1 MMVLKK
7 SKENQKVNSKSSLKP
22 HLSLFD
28 ATAINIGAIIG
39 AGIYTVIGIVAGLA
53 GSALTISM
61 IIAAVISI
69 FTAVSFTVL
78 TSWQPL
84 EGSIYEYAY
93 QLISPLAGFLTG
105 WMWIVSNTFAGAAL
119 ALSFG
124 SYLTSLFPIV
134 PTKITAA
141 GLCTFF
147 AILNF
152 LGIRQS
158 ALVNNVLVIAK
169 MLILGFFIGYGMF
182 FVKTTNF
189 VPFNFLHFG
198 VLSGAFYI
206 FFAYAGFARAAVV
219 AEEVKDARKNV
230 PRAILLSLAIS
241 TITYIL
247 VGLVALG
254 LVGADELAESPS
266 PLATAIKAAENPTAT
281 YIVSSG
287 GLIATASVLLTS
299 ILGVS
304 RMAYAMARRRD
315 LPKLFEKLHPRYKTP
330 HHSIVIVCAI
340 MVLLVMLVD
349 LTQVVAIST
358 FALLFYYTLANVS
371 ALRLKLERKN
381 YYKVASYLGVITCI
395 IILAFTIAASPYAF
409 LLGLL
414 TLAIGVL
421 YYLFSKGLG

>member
-1 MMVLKK
+1 M
-7 SKENQKVNSKSSLKP
+7 
-22 HLSLFD
+22 FD
-28 ATAINIGAIIG
+28 ATALNIGAIIG
-39 AGIYTVIGIVAGLA
+39 AGIYVVIGIAAGLA
-53 GSALTISM
+53 GSALIISM
-61 IIAAVISI
+61 IIAAAISF
-69 FTAVSFTVL
+69 FTAVSFAVL
-78 TSWQPL
+78 ASWRPL

-124 SYLTSLFPIV
+124 SYLNSLFPIF
-134 PTKITAA
+134 PTRIVAA
-141 GLCTFF
+141 GLCIFF

-158 ALVNNVLVIAK
+158 AMVNNVLVMAK
-169 MLILGFFIGYGMF
+169 LLILGFFVGYGVF

-189 VPFNFLHFG
+189 VPFNLLHFG

-219 AEEVKDARKNV
+219 AEEVKDASKNV
-230 PRAILLSLAIS
+230 PRAILISLAVS
-241 TITYIL
+241 TIIYIL
-247 VGLVALG
+247 VGLVAIG
-254 LVGADELAESPS
+254 LVGANALAESPS
-266 PLATAIKAAENPTAT
+266 PLATAVKMTGNPVAA
-281 YIVSSG
+281 YIISSG

-315 LPKLFEKLHPRYKTP
+315 LPTLFEKLHPRYKTP
-330 HHSIVIVCAI
+330 HYSIGIFCAI

-349 LTQVVAIST
+349 LTRVVAVST
-358 FALLFYYTLANVS
+358 FALLLYYTLANVS

-381 YYKVASYLGVITCI
+381 YYKGMSYLGVITCI
-395 IILAFTIAASPYAF
+395 IILAFTITASPYAF
-409 LLGLL
+409 LLGLFV
-414 TLAIGVL
+414 LATGFS
-421 YYLFSKGLG
+421 YYLFVKVLG